1 MEKKYYPRLSYSRS
15 EANKTLNP
23 SFGISQKFG
32 SRVFSEQSVLEV
44 LSEFLNV
51 VKSNK
56 SIKSIKDNE
65 NEVDGSKFFPDLPL
79 SEIESFSYKDEANLN
94 LKLFSLFLCSSDSS
108 VHPSHETHYYNLKKQ
123 LENIISITD
132 SSKQFDNEKVIGILE
147 NLFMGF
153 QGVGVNRD
161 WCGQS
166 FLPVR
171 KEFLAGETMWD
182 KTTSNKKYPNE
193 SDINETN
200 KFFNRNKHNLYAR
213 TGEVIYLEIYSALN
227 KDSNEINELCESTF
241 KNIKITNQE
250 RNPKYLKA
258 KITKGLDILLNQ
270 KSPQVLGD
278 LANLI
283 NGLNN
288 DIDKKDSNGEVISNK
303 IEIGWI
309 PEDNWQY
316 GYLLAVELSRIFSSD
331 LDIIDEIDML
341 QNLFILHTLRRFL
354 FISSTSQQKDMP
366 LMAVIDSNTKNNYLK
381 DISKHSFKM
390 CIQMIND
397 ETNSLNIEQTKRN
410 IDRYG
415 SGAFKKWAKAIS
427 FVVPKTGD
435 ATKFVLNNN
444 ILNCLISTTLLPN
457 EQMLLPTFLEQVKY
471 RFGMVFDNEGFNEI
485 NRRLGK
491 KQNIVS
497 EETIKWLEKMLDD
510 SGYLIQLSD
519 YMSLVKNVSVEQE

>member
-1 MEKKYYPRLSYSRS
+1 MKNKYYPDLSYIRS
-15 EANKTLNP
+15 ESNKNINP
-23 SFGISQKFG
+23 SFGIAQKFG
-32 SRVFSEQSVLEV
+32 SRVFSEQSVLEI

-56 SIKSIKDNE
+56 KINSNKNPKDDYE
-65 NEVDGSKFFPDLPL
+65 GIVFFPDLPL
-79 SEIESFSYKDEANLN
+79 SEIKSLSYIDEANLN

-108 VHPSHETHYYNLKKQ
+108 VHPSHEKHYSNLKKE
-123 LENIISITD
+123 LEKLISITD
-132 SSKQFDNEKVIGILE
+132 STKQFDNEKVIGILE

-171 KEFLAGETMWD
+171 KELLAGETMWD

-193 SDINETN
+193 TDIKETN

-227 KDSNEINELCESTF
+227 KNPIEIKELCESTF
-241 KNIKITNQE
+241 KNIKITKQE
-250 RNPKYLKA
+250 QNPKYLKE

-270 KSPQVLGD
+270 KSPRVLGD

-288 DIDKKDSNGEVISNK
+288 DIDKKNADGEVVSNK

-309 PEDNWQY
+309 PEDNWRY

-331 LDIIDEIDML
+331 LDIIDEIEML

-354 FISSTSQQKDMP
+354 FVSSTNQKKEIP
-366 LMAVIDSNTKNNYLK
+366 LMAVIDSSTKNSYLK

-397 ETNSLNIEQTKRN
+397 EINSLNTEQTRRN
-410 IDRYG
+410 IERYG
-415 SGAFKKWAKAIS
+415 SGAFKKWAKAIN

-444 ILNCLISTTLLPN
+444 ILNCLISSTLLPN
-457 EQMLLPTFLEQVKY
+457 EQMLLPTFLEQIKF
-471 RFGMVFDNEGFNEI
+471 RFGIVFDNEGFNEI

-497 EETIKWLEKMLDD
+497 KETIGWLEKMLDD

-519 YMSLVKNVSVEQE
+519 YMSLVKNVSIEQK